1 MQAKEKSCAARR
13 ALTEGGSMITRWK
26 GKTFELKGG
35 LKVRVVGVEM
45 SANQRVNLTL
55 RTDLGTLY
63 LTTIELAMNL
73 ASC

>member
-1 MQAKEKSCAARR
+1 
-13 ALTEGGSMITRWK
+13 MITRWK

-63 LTTIELAMNL
+63 LTTVELAMNL